1 MKKSSH
7 NQSNGSALMAN
18 PTFTKTQVYL
28 AVAFI
33 YIYII
38 TTIFF

>member
-7 NQSNGSALMAN
+7 IRVMDLSKNETS
-18 PTFTKTQVYL
+18 TFTKPQLYL

-33 YIYII
+33 YIYLL
-38 TTIFF
+38 TAIFF